1 MSQKEVNENI
11 NNTKANNQQSKTEQS
26 STMTKEKNKKSKA
39 RMIAVIVFIILFAI
53 VSYIQVRGSY
63 LEYQE
68 LGQKYVEIFNTNLI
82 YRYSI
87 MGINFILLFFAIYFT
102 NRGIK
107 KGLKPFLK
115 KKKSQC
121 QKYLTNH

>member
-1 MSQKEVNENI
+1 MYLDKEEVFVSQKEVNENK
-11 NNTKANNQQSKTEQS
+11 NNTKANNQQPKTEQS

-39 RMIAVIVFIILFAI
+39 RMIAVIVFIIIFAI

-107 KGLKPFLK
+107 KGLKPFF
-115 KKKSQC
+115 
-121 QKYLTNH
+121 